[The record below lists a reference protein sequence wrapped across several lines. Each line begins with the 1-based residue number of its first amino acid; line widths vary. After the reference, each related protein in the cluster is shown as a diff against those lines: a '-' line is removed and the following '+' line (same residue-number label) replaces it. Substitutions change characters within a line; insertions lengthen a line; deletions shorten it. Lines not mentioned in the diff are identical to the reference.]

1 MAKVKVLRVIARMNV
16 GGPAFLIKELMV
28 GLDESLIDQVLVYG
42 VCEGKETEI
51 TGVSAFGKT
60 HQLPTLRRSVN
71 LLADLRS
78 LNALRK
84 LIKIEKPDLIDTHTF
99 KAGFLIRTLYLFSI
113 KKSVKITHH
122 FHGHLLNGYFSKKTL
137 FLYRR
142 IETILA
148 KKADV
153 LITDGDSITRD
164 LVMNKI
170 AALDKFLSITPGVAK
185 PPSIGV
191 GSDKLRES
199 ALKDPRPVVAF
210 IGRLAP
216 IKRPDRFLRIV
227 EELTSRN
234 VKCDFIMYGEGEL
247 FSEVQKQIIE
257 REIRVNLF
265 PFEPDIYQIFSN
277 VDILLMTSDNEG
289 TPLTVMESSFA
300 GVPCVGTDVGS
311 MKEIVK
317 NGVNGFLVV
326 PNVELLA
333 DKIEELV
340 RDTPALLSL
349 KQTSKTYAE
358 DHFNVRDYVVAHQNL
373 YLSLVRSGKASLR

>member
-28 GLDESLIDQVLVYG
+28 GIDESLIDQVLVYG

-51 TGVSAFGKT
+51 TGVSALGKT

-185 PPSIGV
+185 PPSMGV

-199 ALKDPRPVVAF
+199 ALKDSRPVVAF

-317 NGVNGFLVV
+317 DGVNGFLVV
-326 PNVELLA
+326 PEVDLLA

-340 RDTPALLSL
+340 RDIPALLSL
-349 KQTSKTYAE
+349 KQTSKTYAQ

-373 YLSLVRSGKASLR
+373 YLSLVRSGKTSLR

>member
-16 GGPAFLIKELMV
+16 GGPAFLIKELML
-28 GLDESLIDQVLVYG
+28 GLDDSLIDQVLVYG

-51 TGVSAFGKT
+51 TGVSALGKT

-78 LNALRK
+78 LIALRK
-84 LIKIEKPDLIDTHTF
+84 LIKAEKPDLIDTHTF

-137 FLYRR
+137 ILYRQ

-164 LVMNKI
+164 LVLNNI
-170 AALDKFLSITPGVAK
+170 AALDNFLSITPGVAK
-185 PPSIGV
+185 PHSMDV
-191 GSDKLRES
+191 GSGKLREL
-199 ALKDPRPVVAF
+199 ALKDLRPVVAF

-216 IKRPDRFLRIV
+216 IKRPDRFLQIV

-247 FSEVQKQIIE
+247 FSEVQKQITE
-257 REIRVNLF
+257 RKIRVNLF
-265 PFEPDIYQIFSN
+265 PFQPDIYEIFTN
-277 VDILLMTSDNEG
+277 IDILLMTSDNEG

-326 PNVELLA
+326 PDIDLLA

-340 RDTPALLSL
+340 NDIPTLLSL
-349 KQTSKTYAE
+349 KQTSKTYAQ

-373 YLSLVRSGKASLR
+373 YLSLVRSGKTSLR

>member
-1 MAKVKVLRVIARMNV
+1 MDKVKVLRVIARMNV
-16 GGPAFLIKELMV
+16 GGPAFLIKELMT
-28 GLDESLIDQVLVYG
+28 GLDKSLIEQVLVYG

-51 TGVSAFGKT
+51 SGVPALGKT
-60 HQLPTLRRSVN
+60 LQLPTLRRSVN

-78 LNALRK
+78 LITLRK
-84 LIKIEKPDLIDTHTF
+84 IIKSEKPDLIDTHTF
-99 KAGFLIRTLYLFSI
+99 KAGFLIRILYLFSI
-113 KKSVKITHH
+113 KRSVKITHH
-122 FHGHLLNGYFSKKTL
+122 YHGHLLNGYFSKKSL

-142 IETILA
+142 IETTLA

-164 LVMNKI
+164 LVMNEI
-170 AALDKFLSITPGVAK
+170 SALDNFLSITPGVAQPHLK
-185 PPSIGV
+185 GDNSE
-191 GSDKLRES
+191 KLTEL
-199 ALKDPRPVVAF
+199 AHNNQRPVVAF
-210 IGRLAP
+210 VGRLAP
-216 IKRPDRFLRIV
+216 IKRPDRFLQIV

-234 VKCDFIMYGEGEL
+234 VNCDFIMHGEGEL
-247 FSEVQKQIIE
+247 FSEVQNQIAQRKIKV
-257 REIRVNLF
+257 RLF
-265 PFEPDIYQIFSN
+265 PFMPDIYEVFTN

-300 GVPCVGTDVGS
+300 GVPCIGTDVGS

-317 NGVNGFLVV
+317 NGVNGFLVE
-326 PNVELLA
+326 PEISLLA

-340 RDTPALLSL
+340 RDIPALLSL
-349 KQTSKTYAE
+349 KQTSKTYAQ

>member
-16 GGPAFLIKELMV
+16 GGPAFLIKELMI
-28 GLDESLIDQVLVYG
+28 GLDDSLIDQVLVYG
-42 VCEGKETEI
+42 VCEGNETEI
-51 TGVSAFGKT
+51 TGVSALGKT

-78 LNALRK
+78 LIALRK
-84 LIKIEKPDLIDTHTF
+84 LIKAEKPDLIDTHTF

-113 KKSVKITHH
+113 KKRVKITHH

-137 FLYRR
+137 FLYRL

-164 LVMNKI
+164 LVLNKI
-170 AALDKFLSITPGVAK
+170 AALDNFLSITPGVTK
-185 PPSIGV
+185 PNSMEV
-191 GSDKLRES
+191 GSGKLREL
-199 ALKDPRPVVAF
+199 ALKDLRPVVAF

-216 IKRPDRFLRIV
+216 VKRPDRFLQIV

-234 VKCDFIMYGEGEL
+234 VNCDFIMHGEGEL
-247 FSEVQKQIIE
+247 FSEVQKQITQRKIKV
-257 REIRVNLF
+257 RLF
-265 PFEPDIYQIFSN
+265 PFVPDIYEVFTN

-300 GVPCVGTDVGS
+300 GVPCIGTDVGS

-317 NGVNGFLVV
+317 NGVNGFLVE
-326 PNVELLA
+326 PDIGLLA

-340 RDTPALLSL
+340 RDIPILLRL
-349 KQTSKTYAE
+349 KQTSKTYAQ
-358 DHFNVRDYVVAHQNL
+358 DHFNIRDYVVAHQNL

>member
-28 GLDESLIDQVLVYG
+28 GLDDSLIDQVLVYG

-51 TGVSAFGKT
+51 TGVSALGKT

-78 LNALRK
+78 LIALRK
-84 LIKIEKPDLIDTHTF
+84 LIKAEKPDLIDTHTF
-99 KAGFLIRTLYLFSI
+99 KAGFLIRILYLFSI

-142 IETILA
+142 IETVLA

-170 AALDKFLSITPGVAK
+170 AELDIFLSITPGVAK
-185 PPSIGV
+185 PHSMDV
-191 GSDKLRES
+191 GSDKLGDL
-199 ALKDPRPVVAF
+199 ALKDLRPVVAF

-216 IKRPDRFLRIV
+216 IKRPDRFLQIV

-247 FSEVQKQIIE
+247 FSEVQKQITE

-265 PFEPDIYQIFSN
+265 PFQPDIYQIFTN
-277 VDILLMTSDNEG
+277 IDILLMTSDNEG

-326 PNVELLA
+326 PEVDLLA

-340 RDTPALLSL
+340 RDIPTLLSL
-349 KQTSKTYAE
+349 KQTSKTYAQ

-373 YLSLVRSGKASLR
+373 YLSLVRSGKTSLR

>member
-28 GLDESLIDQVLVYG
+28 GLDESLFDQVLVYG

-51 TGVSAFGKT
+51 TGVSALGKT
-60 HQLPTLRRSVN
+60 HQLLTLRRSVN

-78 LNALRK
+78 LITLRK
-84 LIKIEKPDLIDTHTF
+84 LIKAEKPDLIDTHTF

-142 IETILA
+142 IETVLA

-170 AALDKFLSITPGVAK
+170 AALDIFLSITPGVAK
-185 PPSIGV
+185 PNSMDV
-191 GSDKLRES
+191 GSDKLLDLT
-199 ALKDPRPVVAF
+199 LKDLRPVVAF
-210 IGRLAP
+210 VGRLAP
-216 IKRPDRFLRIV
+216 IKRPDRFLQIV

-247 FSEVQKQIIE
+247 FSEVQKQITE

-265 PFEPDIYQIFSN
+265 PFQPDIYQIFTN
-277 VDILLMTSDNEG
+277 IDILLMTSDNEG

-317 NGVNGFLVV
+317 DGVNGFLVV
-326 PNVELLA
+326 PEVNLLA

-340 RDTPALLSL
+340 RDIPTLLSL
-349 KQTSKTYAE
+349 KQTSKTYAQ

-373 YLSLVRSGKASLR
+373 YLALVRSGKTSLR